1 MSSINTGAVSR
12 PSNMIQRIERI
23 GDKLPHPFYLF
34 IYLCGAV
41 MVLSALINAIG
52 GSVIHPGNGNE
63 IMVRSLLSGEGLI
76 YILQSMVGNFVSFKP
91 LGLVL
96 CMMLAV
102 GLMQEVGL
110 AEAAIKASL
119 LNAPRKFVTG
129 TVFMV
134 GIIGNLAS
142 DAAFIL
148 VPPLAGIVFAA
159 TNRNPIVGI
168 AAGFVAVAA
177 GFTANLFIAG
187 TDVLLSG
194 ISTEAA
200 AVVQATEV
208 SPAAN
213 WYFMLLSVPLLV
225 IAGTLITDKY
235 IEPRFDSLR
244 SREGADMGQS
254 YTVSIQEKQALKWTL
269 AAAAIYL
276 ALFLLVLLPSGSPLR
291 NADGGL
297 VPSPF
302 LSGIIPVIMGFFILC
317 AVVFGVKSGAIKQA
331 DDVPELMTRAL
342 KSVGGYIVLV
352 FVIAQFIGWFNWSN
366 LAIYV
371 AVNGAEWLSGLQLP
385 NIVMLALFMVLA
397 GAMNLIVFS
406 GSAQWAIMAPVF
418 IPLFML
424 LGIDP
429 ANTQMAY
436 RIADSTTNI
445 ISPTNPYI
453 PMVLALIARYNPEV
467 RFGTFLAMMLPYAL
481 LLFTIWGGAFLLY
494 FMLGLPVGPM

>member
-1 MSSINTGAVSR
+1 MSSIHSGAAPR
-12 PSNMIQRIERI
+12 PSSLIQRIERI

-34 IYLCGAV
+34 IYLCAAV
-41 MVLSALINAIG
+41 MVLSALVAAAG
-52 GSVIHPGNGNE
+52 GSVTHPGNGNE
-63 IMVRSLLSGEGLI
+63 VAVRSLLSGEGLV
-76 YILQSMVGNFVSFKP
+76 YILSSTVDNFVSFKP

-110 AEAAIKASL
+110 ADAAIKASL

-129 TVFMV
+129 TIFLV

-177 GFTANLFIAG
+177 GFTANIFIAG

-200 AVVQATEV
+200 AVVRAVEI

-213 WYFMLLSVPLLV
+213 WYFMLVSVPLLV
-225 IAGTLITDKY
+225 VAGTLITDKY
-235 IEPRFDSLR
+235 IEPRFSALH

-254 YTVSIQEKQALKWTL
+254 YSVSDREKTALKWTL
-269 AAAAIYL
+269 AAAALYL
-276 ALFLLVLLPSGSPLR
+276 GLFLLVLLPAGSPLR
-291 NADGGL
+291 NAEGGL

-317 AVVFGVKSGAIKQA
+317 AVVFGVKSGAIQRA
-331 DDVPELMTRAL
+331 DDVPGLMARAL

-352 FVIAQFIGWFNWSN
+352 FVIAQFIAWFNWSN
-366 LAIYV
+366 LAIFV
-371 AVNGAEWLSGLQLP
+371 AVNGAEWLSGLPLP
-385 NIVMLALFMVLA
+385 NLVMLALFMVLA

-424 LGIDP
+424 LGVEP
-429 ANTQMAY
+429 ADTQMAY

-481 LLFTIWGGAFLLY
+481 LLFGIWGGAFLLY
-494 FMLGLPVGPM
+494 FLLGLPVGPL